1 MKKTYIPYGRQSI
14 NEDDIQAV
22 VKTLQSDYL
31 TTGPQ
36 IMDFEQKVANYCN
49 SKYAV
54 AVSNGTAALHIACM
68 AAGITDK
75 DEVIIPPITFV
86 ATSNCVLYRGGT
98 PVFADIHPKTYN
110 IDPAEIMRKITD
122 KTKAIIAVH
131 FSGQP
136 CDMDEIYKIA
146 KAHNLIVIEDAAHAL
161 GADYKGRMIG
171 SISDMT
177 IMSFHPVKHITT
189 AEGGMVLTND
199 KELYKKLCFARTH
212 GITRDTALM
221 ENEKED
227 EPWYYEQV
235 SLGYNYRI
243 TDIQCA
249 LGISQMNRL
258 NEFIERRRYLVHRY
272 NQTFERKNGI
282 ITPYQQ
288 EGCHNSYHLYVIQV
302 TNKDRKEVFNALRKD
317 GIGVNVHYIPV
328 YTQPYYRHHGYEHES
343 CPNAELYY
351 KRAISLPMYPELTDA
366 QQDYVI
372 EKVLEK
378 ILE

>member
-1 MKKTYIPYGRQSI
+1 
-14 NEDDIQAV
+14 
-22 VKTLQSDYL
+22 
-31 TTGPQ
+31 
-36 IMDFEQKVANYCN
+36 
-49 SKYAV
+49 
-54 AVSNGTAALHIACM
+54 
-68 AAGITDK
+68 
-75 DEVIIPPITFV
+75 
-86 ATSNCVLYRGGT
+86 
-98 PVFADIHPKTYN
+98 
-110 IDPAEIMRKITD
+110 
-122 KTKAIIAVH
+122 
-131 FSGQP
+131 
-136 CDMDEIYKIA
+136 
-146 KAHNLIVIEDAAHAL
+146 
-161 GADYKGRMIG
+161 
-171 SISDMT
+171 
-177 IMSFHPVKHITT
+177 MS
-189 AEGGMVLTND
+189 
-199 KELYKKLCFARTH
+199 
-212 GITRDTALM
+212 
-221 ENEKED
+221 
-227 EPWYYEQV
+227 
-235 SLGYNYRI
+235 
-243 TDIQCA
+243 
-249 LGISQMNRL
+249 RL